1 MKSSFVL
8 EKKIIQIL
16 NRYIFIFLNKNH
28 FAFKLNEDVYMKQLT
43 ALFLSVTILIG
54 CTEKQNQNQS
64 VNSKEITMLKEE
76 IAKFVPVEINYD
88 KNLLSDREQLVLE
101 KLYQASKL
109 VDTIYLAQVY
119 SKNYQIKNELIS
131 KIKEAKN
138 PEAKL
143 KPELELELFNIMFG
157 PFNRLEENK
166 PFIGTAKKPL
176 GANFYPEDMTKEEFE
191 NWIKKHPEDEKS
203 FTSEFTVIRRQK
215 GNLVAIPYGEY
226 YKEPLTKMSNLLKEA
241 AGFTENESLK
251 KYLLSRADAFLSND
265 YYQSDMDW
273 MDLNK
278 HNIEIV
284 IGPYEVYEDGL
295 FNYKA
300 SFESFVTIKDP
311 VETKK
316 LEVFGKYLN
325 DIENNLPL
333 DNKHKNFSRGS
344 ESPIIVANE
353 VFTAGDTKAGVQ
365 TLAFNLPNDERVRQ
379 AKGSKKVMLKNVH
392 EAKFEKLLMPIA
404 QIVLDPDQLK
414 YVTFDAF
421 FNHTLMHEM
430 SHGVGPGFITIN
442 GRQTE
447 VKKEL
452 KETYSTIEE
461 CKADILG
468 MYNNIFMI
476 EKGVYPK
483 EMEKQTFV
491 TFLAGAFRS
500 MRFGT
505 NEAHGGGNAI
515 IYNYLLEKGG
525 YVYDDKNHK
534 VSVNFEKIYPAL
546 KELAN
551 LILTIQAEGNYQ
563 GAKDLIAKY
572 AVNSPSIEI
581 LRKKLVNL
589 PVDIRPVFEIEKESK

>member
-1 MKSSFVL
+1 MKNLS
-8 EKKIIQIL
+8 IL
-16 NRYIFIFLNKNH
+16 L
-28 FAFKLNEDVYMKQLT
+28 L
-43 ALFLSVTILIG
+43 TILIFS
-54 CTEKQNQNQS
+54 CTEKQNQTTEESQ
-64 VNSKEITMLKEE
+64 VEKLKQK
-76 IAKFVPVEINYD
+76 IAKFVTVEITYD
-88 KNLLSDREQLVLE
+88 ENQLSEREKIVLE
-101 KLYQASKL
+101 KLYRASQL
-109 VDTIYLAQVY
+109 IDSIFLDQVH
-119 SKNYQIKNELIS
+119 SKNYEIKNELMKKTDEVS
-131 KIKEAKN
+131 KLQ
-138 PEAKL
+138 L
-143 KPELELELFNIMFG
+143 KLFNIMFG
-157 PFNRLEENK
+157 PFDRIEDDE
-166 PFIGTAKKPL
+166 PFLGTEKKPL

-191 NWIKKHPEDEKS
+191 NWLKQNPQDEKA
-203 FTSEFTVIRRQK
+203 FTSEFTVIRRQNGK
-215 GNLVAIPYGEY
+215 LVAIPYSEY
-226 YKEPLTKMSNLLKEA
+226 YKEPLTKISNLLKEA
-241 AGFTENESLK
+241 ADYADNPSLK

-273 MDLNK
+273 MDLK
-278 HNIEIV
+278 DHNIEVV

-316 LEVFGKYLN
+316 LEVFAKYLN
-325 DIENNLPL
+325 DIEKNLPL
-333 DNKHKNFSRGS
+333 DDKHKNYQRGS
-344 ESPIIVANE
+344 ESPIVVANE

-365 TLAFNLPNDERVRQ
+365 TLAFNLPNDERVRK

-392 EAKFEKLLMPIA
+392 EAKFEKLLKPIA
-404 QIVLDPDQLK
+404 EIVLDPSELQ

-442 GRQTE
+442 GKQTE

-483 EMEKQTFV
+483 EMEKQVWV

-500 MRFGT
+500 MRFGIG
-505 NEAHGGGNAI
+505 EAHGGGNAI
-515 IYNYLLEKGG
+515 IYNYLLEKGA
-525 YVYDDKNHK
+525 YVYDEKNRK
-534 VSVNFEKIYPAL
+534 VSVNFNKIYPAL
-546 KELAN
+546 KELCN

-572 AVNSPSIEI
+572 AINSPSIEAM
-581 LRKKLVNL
+581 RKKLESL
-589 PVDIRPVFEIEKESK
+589 PVDIKPVFEIEGKLK

>member
-1 MKSSFVL
+1 MKITFLILVASL
-8 EKKIIQIL
+8 III
-16 NRYIFIFLNKNH
+16 
-28 FAFKLNEDVYMKQLT
+28 
-43 ALFLSVTILIG
+43 S
-54 CTEKQNQNQS
+54 CTEKQNETPQND
-64 VNSKEITMLKEE
+64 NKEISMLKEE
-76 IAKFVPVEINYD
+76 IAKFIPVEIKYD
-88 KNLLSDREQLVLE
+88 KNILTDREKIVLDKLV
-101 KLYQASKL
+101 QASML
-109 VDTIYLAQVY
+109 IDTIYLGQVY
-119 SKNYQIKNELIS
+119 VKNYDIKNELLKKTDEIS
-131 KIKEAKN
+131 K
-138 PEAKL
+138 L
-143 KPELELELFNIMFG
+143 QLELFDIMFG
-157 PFNRLEENK
+157 PFNRLEDDK
-166 PFIGTAKKPL
+166 PFIGTDKKPL
-176 GANFYPEDMTKEEFE
+176 GANFYPADMTKEEFE
-191 NWIKKHPEDEKS
+191 NWIKQHPQDEKL
-203 FTSEFTVIRRQK
+203 FTSELTVIRRQNGK
-215 GNLVAIPYGEY
+215 LVAIPYSEY
-226 YKEPLTKMSNLLKEA
+226 YKEPLTKISNLLKEA
-241 AGFTENESLK
+241 AEYADNPSLK
-251 KYLLSRADAFLSND
+251 KYLLSRAAAFLSND

-273 MDLNK
+273 MDLKN
-278 HNIEIV
+278 HSIEVI

-316 LEVFGKYLN
+316 LEVFAKYLS
-325 DIENNLPL
+325 DIEKNLPL
-333 DNKHKNFSRGS
+333 DDKHKNYQRGS
-344 ESPIIVANE
+344 ESPIVVANE

-365 TLAFNLPNDERVRQ
+365 TLAFNLPNDERVRK

-392 EAKFEKLLMPIA
+392 EAKFEKLLKPIA
-404 QIVLDPDQLK
+404 EIVLDPSELQ

-483 EMEKQTFV
+483 EMEKQTWV

-500 MRFGT
+500 MRFGIS
-505 NEAHGGGNAI
+505 EAHGGGNAI
-515 IYNYLLEKGG
+515 IYNYLLGKGA
-525 YVYDDKNHK
+525 YVYDEKNQK
-534 VSVNFEKIYPAL
+534 VSVNFEKIFPAL

-572 AVNSPSIEI
+572 AVSSPSMQV
-581 LRKKLVNL
+581 LTKKLESL
-589 PVDIRPVFEIEKESK
+589 PVDIKPVFEIEKELK